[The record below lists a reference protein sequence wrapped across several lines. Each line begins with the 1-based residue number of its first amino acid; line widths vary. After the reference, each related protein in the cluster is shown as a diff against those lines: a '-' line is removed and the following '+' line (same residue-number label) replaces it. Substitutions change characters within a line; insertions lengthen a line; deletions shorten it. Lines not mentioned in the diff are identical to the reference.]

1 MSYNNRGVLR
11 LLYQS
16 TRGSKKKISFEEA
29 IIKGIA
35 DDGGLYVPEHIPK
48 VSMEF
53 IASLADMSYAG
64 AAAEIVKLFA
74 ENYTE
79 QEIRDCTER
88 AYNERSFTA
97 PEVTPLCAL
106 CDSGS
111 CGGGGG
117 VYGGSVGG
125 SGGDNGDCS
134 QINVME
140 LYHGPTAAFKDV
152 ALQLLPP
159 MLTLALQKTG
169 VKESIAILV
178 ATSGDT
184 GKAALEGF
192 RDVPGTAIL
201 VFYPKDGVS
210 EAQKLQMITQEG
222 GNVAVAAV
230 EGNFDD
236 AQNGVKAIF
245 GDVEANKI
253 LREKGILL
261 SSANSINWGRLLP
274 QIVYYFKAYATLLKR
289 YAIDCAE
296 HGEQTTNIAF
306 KNGDPICFVVPT
318 GNFGNILA
326 GWYAREMGLPVSRF
340 ICASNS
346 NNVLADFINTGVYN
360 KNRDFMVTISPAM
373 DILISSNMERLLFEL
388 SGRDSESVANWMKQ
402 LVRTGSYDVGGA
414 MREKLAGLFYG
425 GYATEVETARAVS
438 DTYNRYHYIID
449 THTAVGMHVYS
460 EYLKTKV
467 APSGEIVVLAA
478 TASPYKF
485 AKDVYKAINRSESAV
500 DEIPVD
506 DDIEYI
512 DLLSK
517 IGGGSC
523 APVPE
528 SLRDLRAKPVLH
540 LTETKQEDMKET
552 ALKILAALVNKSH
565 TEGQTFDYADNN

>member
-1 MSYNNRGVLR
+1 M
-11 LLYQS
+11 YQS
-16 TRGSKKKISFEEA
+16 TRGKSKKISFEEA

-35 DDGGLYVPEHIPK
+35 DDGGLYVPETIPR
-48 VSMEF
+48 VSLEF

-64 AAAEIVKLFA
+64 AAAEIIKLFA
-74 ENYTE
+74 ENYSD
-79 QEIRDCTER
+79 QELLDCTAR
-88 AYNERSFTA
+88 AYNERTFA
-97 PEVTPLCAL
+97 DPEVTPLRAL
-106 CDSGS
+106 GDDSR
-111 CGGGGG
+111 
-117 VYGGSVGG
+117 
-125 SGGDNGDCS
+125 
-134 QINVME
+134 INVME

-169 VKESIAILV
+169 IKESIAILV

-192 RDVPGTAIL
+192 RDVPGTSIL

-222 GNVAVAAV
+222 ANVAVAAV

-245 GDVEANKI
+245 GDAGANNV

-289 YAIDCAE
+289 NAEECAE
-296 HGEQTTNIAF
+296 RSEHATNTAF

-346 NNVLADFINTGVYN
+346 NKVLADFINTGIYD
-360 KNRDFMVTISPAM
+360 KNRDFMVTMSPAM
-373 DILISSNMERLLFEL
+373 DILISSNLERLLYEL
-388 SGRDSESVANWMKQ
+388 SGRDSGSVAAWMGD
-402 LVRTGSYDVGGA
+402 LARNGSYDVGWA
-414 MREKLAGLFYG
+414 MRERLAGLFYG
-425 GYATEVETARAVS
+425 GYATEAETVRAIG
-438 DTYNRYHYIID
+438 DTYSRYNYIID
-449 THTAVGMHVYS
+449 THTAVGMHVYDA
-460 EYLKTKV
+460 YCKANIL
-467 APSGEIVVLAA
+467 PPGEKVVLVA

-485 AKDVYKAINRSESAV
+485 AKDVYKAINNSEATLDNISN
-500 DEIPVD
+500 
-506 DDIEYI
+506 DDIQYI
-512 DLLSK
+512 NLLYS
-517 IGGGSC
+517 IGGT
-523 APVPE
+523 PVPE

-540 LTETKQEDMKET
+540 LTETKKENMKET
-552 ALKILAALVNKSH
+552 ALNILAALVEKTH
-565 TEGQTFDYADNN
+565 TEGQNN